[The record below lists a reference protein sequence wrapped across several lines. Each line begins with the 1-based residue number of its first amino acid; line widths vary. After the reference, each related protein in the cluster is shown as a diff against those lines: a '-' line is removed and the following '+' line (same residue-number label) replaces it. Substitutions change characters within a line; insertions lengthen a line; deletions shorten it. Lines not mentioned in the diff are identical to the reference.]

1 MKHGVPKGSI
11 LGPLLFICY
20 ILGMPNLLSFLNF
33 IKSQLCIYVDDINLL
48 LSTMLNQIEL
58 ELASNMQ
65 LANIREYFLQNDLIL
80 NLKKTNVM
88 CFSTKQNRNVV
99 DPHVNVD
106 SNNVEKVETTKYLGI
121 HFDQNLNWDNHV
133 NHVLSKVNSG
143 LYAL

>member
-1 MKHGVPKGSI
+1 
-11 LGPLLFICY
+11 
-20 ILGMPNLLSFLNF
+20 
-33 IKSQLCIYVDDINLL
+33 
-48 LSTMLNQIEL
+48 MLNQIEL
-58 ELASNMQ
+58 ELATNMQ